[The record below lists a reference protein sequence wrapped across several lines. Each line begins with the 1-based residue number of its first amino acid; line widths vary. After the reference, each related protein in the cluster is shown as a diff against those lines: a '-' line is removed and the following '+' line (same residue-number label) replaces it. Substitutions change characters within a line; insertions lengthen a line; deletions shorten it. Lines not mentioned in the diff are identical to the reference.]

1 VPANVSTRSLLK
13 SWRTLSQLC
22 MFDLNFAAALV
33 PVLEDCFVV
42 LP

>member
-1 VPANVSTRSLLK
+1 MPANVSTRSLLK

-22 MFDLNFAAALV
+22 MFDLNFAAALL
-33 PVLEDCFVV
+33 PVLENYFVV